1 MLDSDVARCDNAP
14 VATRGGKVHV
24 AVTRRHYKGNE
35 YTTTLLR
42 RSYREGGKV
51 KNETVGNLSHLEQWM
66 IDGLRAMLAG
76 RRLVDLDR
84 EFEIVR
90 SLPHGHVAAV
100 LGVLRDLDLERLISR
115 ERSRERDLVVA
126 MIAQRLLDP
135 CSKLSTTRL
144 VHQTTLAAELELGEV
159 TESELLGAMD
169 WLVDRQQRIEKALAR
184 RHLADEGYVLYDLSS
199 SYLEGRCCELAQIG
213 YSRDGKPGKP
223 QISYGLC
230 CAPDGKPV
238 SIEVHAGNTGDPT
251 TLAPAVERVKQT
263 FGIERVVFVGD
274 RGMIT
279 EARVKALKEQDVG
292 FITALRAPQ
301 IQKLTLA
308 PHFQLS
314 LFDEQG
320 LCEVTAPQFPG
331 ERLVICRNPAIAA
344 ERARKRADLLTLTEA
359 DLAKVKQMVEGERGR
374 LNGADAGKIGERAG
388 RVVNKRKM
396 AKHFTLQIA
405 DGAFSY
411 QRNQP
416 QIDEEALL
424 DGIYV
429 LRTAEPASR
438 IGAAA
443 VVRAYKQLK
452 VNEQSFRQMKTP
464 LEIRPV
470 HHRLDDRVRAHVFIC
485 MLARYVQHE
494 LASRLAPMLFCDDTP
509 LAPAD
514 PIAPAKRSPQA
525 AAKAGSARTTT
536 GQPAHSLEDLL
547 KDLGTLCRNEVRI
560 GDSDAT
566 FIRLTTP
573 TELQAEAFELLG
585 VKLGK

>member
-1 MLDSDVARCDNAP
+1 
-14 VATRGGKVHV
+14 
-24 AVTRRHYKGNE
+24 
-35 YTTTLLR
+35 
-42 RSYREGGKV
+42 
-51 KNETVGNLSHLEQWM
+51 M

-159 TESELLGAMD
+159 TEGELLGAMD

-314 LFDEQG
+314 LFDERG

-331 ERLVICRNPAIAA
+331 ERLVICRNPAMAA